1 MDFTLDYP
9 AMFLVTYADNREL
22 RNKWLSLLPKAFKT
36 TNLTIRKMYLKLLNC
51 DLIGQVLGYATHA
64 HFVLEERMAENPE
77 SKKHSLPTNAKAKP
91 AAMKEFARLS
101 LKTRRN

>member
-9 AMFLVTYADNREL
+9 AMFPLLPMLTTVNSG
-22 RNKWLSLLPKAFKT
+22 NKWLSLLPKAFKT
-36 TNLTIRKMYLKLLNC
+36 TNLTIRKMYLKLPNC

-77 SKKHSLPTNAKAKP
+77 SKKHSLPT
-91 AAMKEFARLS
+91 
-101 LKTRRN
+101 